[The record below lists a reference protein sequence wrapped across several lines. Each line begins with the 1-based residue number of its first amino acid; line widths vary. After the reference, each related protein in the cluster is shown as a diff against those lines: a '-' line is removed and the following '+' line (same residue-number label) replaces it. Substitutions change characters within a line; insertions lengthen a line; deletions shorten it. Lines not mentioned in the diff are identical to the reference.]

1 MMQYLNNNTT
11 ETGKSNMFYNFVLC
25 IQIGNDNREAKIL
38 TSVVLVFVTCQS
50 FTIVADV
57 YEGIICSQQN
67 LKHSMC
73 ISNDHIENIIDIS
86 HFMISVNS
94 SINFLLYAYHDSIFR
109 KTLAKVRLFHFVICI
124 FLIQ

>member
-1 MMQYLNNNTT
+1 M
-11 ETGKSNMFYNFVLC
+11 
-25 IQIGNDNREAKIL
+25 QIGNDNREAKIL

-57 YEGIICSQQN
+57 YEGVICSQQN

-94 SINFLLYAYHDSIFR
+94 SINFLLYAYNDSIFR
-109 KTLAKVRLFHFVICI
+109 KALAKVRLLHFVFSIS
-124 FLIQ
+124 LIQYYEIIMNAL

>member
-1 MMQYLNNNTT
+1 MIHYPNNTT

-25 IQIGNDNREAKIL
+25 VQIGNDNREAKIL

-109 KTLAKVRLFHFVICI
+109 KALAKVRLFHFVISI
-124 FLIQ
+124 FFIQ